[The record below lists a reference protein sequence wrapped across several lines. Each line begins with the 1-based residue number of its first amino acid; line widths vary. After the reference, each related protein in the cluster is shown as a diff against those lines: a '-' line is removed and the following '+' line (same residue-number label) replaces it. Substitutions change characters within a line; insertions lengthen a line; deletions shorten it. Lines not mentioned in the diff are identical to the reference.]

1 MFFHAYWC
9 KSCPKMAQVFGEVA
23 KEMKSENMKFTDID
37 CETDWGV
44 DMSSKYQV
52 RNVPTVLVVEKGRVI
67 KRIAGTRTAN
77 ELKEEL
83 K

>member
-1 MFFHAYWC
+1 
-9 KSCPKMAQVFGEVA
+9 
-23 KEMKSENMKFTDID
+23 MKFTDVD

-52 RNVPTVLVVEKGRVI
+52 RNVPTILVVEKGRVI

>member
-1 MFFHAYWC
+1 
-9 KSCPKMAQVFGEVA
+9 
-23 KEMKSENMKFTDID
+23 MKFTDVD
-37 CETDWGV
+37 CKTDWGV

-52 RNVPTVLVVEKGRVI
+52 RNVPTILVVEKGRVI

>member
-9 KSCPKMAQVFGEVA
+9 KSCPKMQQVFNEVA
-23 KEMKSENMKFTDID
+23 KEMKSDDMKFTDVD
-37 CETDWGV
+37 CESDWGV

-52 RNVPTVLVVEKGRVI
+52 RNVPTILVIEKNRVI

>member
-9 KSCPKMAQVFGEVA
+9 KSYPKMSQVFGEVA
-23 KEMKSENMKFTDID
+23 KEMKSENMKFTDVD

-52 RNVPTVLVVEKGRVI
+52 RNVPTILVVEKGRVI
-67 KRIAGTRTAN
+67 KRIAAN